1 MSGRR
6 RVLGD
11 RYLRPAAFI
20 SAGIATGSFMLMPL
34 YIAVGA
40 SILPEM
46 VLPAVAV
53 AFVWAVSLTAR
64 ALARRKV
71 RR

>member
-11 RYLRPAAFI
+11 RYVRPAVFI
-20 SAGIATGSFMLMPL
+20 SAGIATVSFVLVPF

-40 SILPEM
+40 SIPAEM

-53 AFVWAVSLTAR
+53 AFVWVVCLTAR